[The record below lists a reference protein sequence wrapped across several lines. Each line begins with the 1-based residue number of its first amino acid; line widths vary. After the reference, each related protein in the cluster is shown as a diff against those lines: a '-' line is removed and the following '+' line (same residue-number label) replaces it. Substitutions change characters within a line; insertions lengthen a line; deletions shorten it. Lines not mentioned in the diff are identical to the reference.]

1 MAAALL
7 AGAAVV
13 VSGCASRSS
22 STSDPTV
29 SPTGTGSTRPAA
41 NFQPLPGPRVRDARL
56 FPGGTGYVRTGTHIW
71 WTKNYGRTWHDA
83 TPPGLGTAELAR
95 TTVTFLAD
103 GHEWVVLTPL
113 QPVPS
118 VTVFTRAGQPG
129 RWTQATVTASTIH
142 AMAGESVSAQAS
154 FVDAKTGWLLI
165 SQLVTHE
172 SRGELLATDDG
183 GQTWTVRA
191 SGAGV
196 PYYGPMQ
203 FVSGSVGVIQSGL
216 SGTDW
221 RTDDGGRT
229 WTKAALQP
237 PAALEQDHLT
247 VVTPSMPG
255 RRNALLVAAS
265 LSTPVQGDMDGVAL
279 YRSADGGR
287 SWDVHVLASED
298 RRESYSAGNLPGT
311 DAVAVVRA
319 SADHGTSMAT
329 WTLSWTA
336 DGGATYRDTQARVG
350 AFPIAVSA
358 ADPEH
363 LWVTA
368 ESDGCRAGKAAC
380 FETTGLFTSRDGGLH
395 WRQALLP
402 S

>member
-1 MAAALL
+1 
-7 AGAAVV
+7 
-13 VSGCASRSS
+13 
-22 STSDPTV
+22 
-29 SPTGTGSTRPAA
+29 
-41 NFQPLPGPRVRDARL
+41 
-56 FPGGTGYVRTGTHIW
+56 
-71 WTKNYGRTWHDA
+71 
-83 TPPGLGTAELAR
+83 
-95 TTVTFLAD
+95 
-103 GHEWVVLTPL
+103 
-113 QPVPS
+113 
-118 VTVFTRAGQPG
+118 
-129 RWTQATVTASTIH
+129 
-142 AMAGESVSAQAS
+142 
-154 FVDAKTGWLLI
+154 
-165 SQLVTHE
+165 
-172 SRGELLATDDG
+172 
-183 GQTWTVRA
+183 
-191 SGAGV
+191 
-196 PYYGPMQ
+196 
-203 FVSGSVGVIQSGL
+203 
-216 SGTDW
+216 
-221 RTDDGGRT
+221 
-229 WTKAALQP
+229 
-237 PAALEQDHLT
+237 
-247 VVTPSMPG
+247 
-255 RRNALLVAAS
+255 
-265 LSTPVQGDMDGVAL
+265 MDGVAL